1 MISRIICIVL
11 DSMGIGA
18 APDAAKY
25 GDEGSNTLANT
36 ARAVN
41 GLFIPNLARLGL
53 GNLTPI
59 LGVDPVPKAAGA
71 YGKMGQLSAGK
82 DTTTGHWEM
91 AGIILDKPFPTYPQ
105 GFPPE
110 IIDSF
115 QKAIG
120 RRILGNKAASGT
132 VIIEELGEE
141 HLRTGKPIVYT
152 SADSVFQVAAHEQV
166 ISVEELYW
174 ICRQARELLQG
185 DHGVGRVIARPFIGQ
200 PGNFQRTANRR
211 DFTLKPPRPTLL
223 NAIQEAGYPVI
234 SVGKI
239 NDIFA
244 GEGITDTFPIKDNDD
259 GVRKTLDAMEK
270 YSQGLIFVNLL
281 DFDSKYGHRND
292 PQGYAKA
299 LEQFDGQLP
308 LFFSRLQN
316 KDVLILTADH
326 GCDPTTPSTDHS
338 REYVPLLIAGNKI
351 KKGENLGVRRSFS
364 DLGKTI
370 SDLLGIETDLPGESM
385 LPVLLE

>member
-1 MISRIICIVL
+1 M
-11 DSMGIGA
+11 
-18 APDAAKY
+18 
-25 GDEGSNTLANT
+25 
-36 ARAVN
+36 
-41 GLFIPNLARLGL
+41 
-53 GNLTPI
+53 
-59 LGVDPVPKAAGA
+59 
-71 YGKMGQLSAGK
+71 SAGK
-82 DTTTGHWEM
+82 IQPPAIEEM

-292 PQGYAKA
+292 PQG
-299 LEQFDGQLP
+299 
-308 LFFSRLQN
+308 
-316 KDVLILTADH
+316 
-326 GCDPTTPSTDHS
+326 
-338 REYVPLLIAGNKI
+338 
-351 KKGENLGVRRSFS
+351 
-364 DLGKTI
+364 
-370 SDLLGIETDLPGESM
+370 
-385 LPVLLE
+385 